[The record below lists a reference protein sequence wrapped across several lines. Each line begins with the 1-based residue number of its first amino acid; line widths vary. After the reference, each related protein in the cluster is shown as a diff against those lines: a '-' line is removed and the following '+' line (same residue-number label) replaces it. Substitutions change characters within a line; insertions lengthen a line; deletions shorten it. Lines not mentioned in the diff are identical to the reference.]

1 MTQELTLYGF
11 LVPTLTA
18 TVIAGT
24 ALLYAALG
32 EILSERVGV
41 LNLGVEG
48 MMMTGAVVGYLAA
61 LGTGSP
67 WVGLLAS
74 AAGAGALALV
84 HAFLTVTLRANQI
97 VSGLALTIFGTGF
110 SSYLGKPVIGVALK
124 NPFLPSP
131 VPGLSQIPFFGPVLF
146 NHTAPVYLS
155 YILVPVIWYWL
166 FRTRPG
172 LHLRS
177 IGENPGA
184 ADAMGLSVFGTR
196 YLYVALGGALSGMAG
211 AYLSLAVAP
220 SWIEGMTGGRGW
232 VAVALVVF
240 SAWNPTRALFGAYL
254 FGGVEALT
262 FRIQA
267 VGSTVSSHVLNTLPY
282 LFTIAVLLI
291 ATRYARGR
299 YSAPASLG
307 LPYDRENR

>member
-18 TVIAGT
+18 AVIAGT
-24 ALLYAALG
+24 PLLFAALG

-48 MMMTGAVVGYLAA
+48 MMMTGAVIGYLAA
-61 LGTGSP
+61 LSTGNP
-67 WVGLLAS
+67 WMGMLAS

-84 HAFLTVTLRANQI
+84 HAFLTVSLRANQI

-124 NPFLPSP
+124 HPFLPTP
-131 VPGLSQIPFFGPVLF
+131 IPGLSQIPFLGPVLF
-146 NHTAPVYLS
+146 SHTAPVYLS
-155 YILVPVIWYWL
+155 YILVPVIWFWL

-177 IGENPGA
+177 IGENPAA
-184 ADAMGLSVFGTR
+184 ADAMGISVFRTR
-196 YLYVALGGALSGMAG
+196 YLYVVLGGALSGMAG

-254 FGGVEALT
+254 FGGVEALA

-267 VGSTVSSHVLNTLPY
+267 VGSTISSYFLNMLPY

-307 LPYDRENR
+307 SPYDRENR